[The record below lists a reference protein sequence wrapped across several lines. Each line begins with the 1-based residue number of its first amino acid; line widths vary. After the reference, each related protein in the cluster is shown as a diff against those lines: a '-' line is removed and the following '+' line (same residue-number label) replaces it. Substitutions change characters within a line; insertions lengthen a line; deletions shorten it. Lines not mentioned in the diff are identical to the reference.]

1 MSYTQPGNKTDFQGD
16 TGARP
21 IKETV
26 GIVELVVG
34 AKARSVSEGWA
45 SMSLFSDGCVRRPVA
60 WVKHRSHCFV
70 ELLDVSLLTF
80 AWILWTSIA
89 FRCCIALLALLSL
102 ALLRIGLLAL
112 LCVVRLC
119 RALLA
124 LLGLAVLTSS
134 SLSKRSNKSSKSSK
148 SNSCVAVLCIAC
160 TALCCCAY

>member
-45 SMSLFSDGCVRRPVA
+45 SMSLFSNGCVRRPVA

-80 AWILWTSIA
+80 AWLC
-89 FRCCIALLALLSL
+89 FGRALLSVAAL
-102 ALLRIGLLAL
+102 ACLHCLLWP
-112 LCVVRLC
+112 C
-119 RALLA
+119 
-124 LLGLAVLTSS
+124 LAVLTSS
-134 SLSKRSNKSSKSSK
+134 SPSKCNNKSSRSNKG
-148 SNSCVAVLCIAC
+148 NSCVAGLCIAC
-160 TALCCCAY
+160 QTRDDHECSACNNVFAAYS